1 MKNPADIAI
10 RIAADFVGLPAF
22 KKADTAV
29 DKLYKSTK
37 KLAGAFGVAFSAQA
51 IARYGETAV
60 RAFAAEERQ
69 IASLTAT
76 VNNLG
81 IAFTAPALND
91 YIEGLERTTGLVR
104 EELQPAF
111 HKLLTQTGS
120 ITKSQEILNT
130 AIEVSFSGLMSVGQA
145 ADILT
150 KAYVGNTKGLRQLNL
165 GLTTAEIS
173 AMSFEQ
179 ILAKVSDTYQ
189 NQFNAA
195 QDATLTKLNKLNIAL
210 GNATENIG
218 EGLVGAFAKLAG
230 GGDLDRALAKIEDF
244 SAALGNVMKNANA
257 FELIRNYLNP
267 ATAIPSM
274 FRSATGA
281 KPTVSASFGSP
292 AQWRKQSAALIKA
305 ETDARN
311 KALKAEQARLATLRK
326 QTAEKRAQTALDKA
340 SAALSK
346 SKEMFDLEGI
356 QIQAALQGKIS
367 DVDRARLETMKL
379 IYDLEKA
386 IEQNNISLIEKLTAQ
401 LNAQVKQ
408 TQELNNQSTALKL
421 IQDLLARIGYDR
433 SLFDLSN
440 ISQAM
445 ALLNQMSGLQ
455 YTPSQFATVP
465 NLPQI
470 YDIMINSLPNAAAE
484 EVVVQVNV
492 TESAKKLVDI
502 IMETVTEQS
511 ASGNPPFVGRV
522 GESFAW

>member
-37 KLAGAFGVAFSAQA
+37 KLAGAFGIAFSAQA
-51 IARYGETAV
+51 IARYGATAV

-111 HKLLTQTGS
+111 QKLLTQTGS

-244 SAALGNVMKNANA
+244 SAALGDVMKNANA

-326 QTAEKRAQTALDKA
+326 QTAEKRAQNALDKA

-346 SKEMFDLEGI
+346 GKEIFDLEGI
-356 QIQAALQGKIS
+356 QIQAALQGQLT
-367 DVDRARLETMKL
+367 DVERSRLETMKT
-379 IYDLEKA
+379 IFDLEKA
-386 IEQNNISLIEKLTAQ
+386 IEQNNISLIEKLTQQ
-401 LNAQVKQ
+401 LMLLTKA
-408 TQELNNQSTALKL
+408 TTELNNQSAALGIIK
-421 IQDLLARIGYDR
+421 DLLGRLGYDR
-433 SLFDLSN
+433 NLFNLDN

-445 ALLNQMSGLQ
+445 GMLNQMSGLQ
-455 YTPSQFATVP
+455 YRPSELTTVP

-470 YDIMINSLPNAAAE
+470 YDIMLNDLPNAAAE
-484 EVVVQVNV
+484 EIVVEVNI
-492 TESAKKLVDI
+492 TENANSLVDV
-502 IMETVTEQS
+502 IMGTVTDQS
-511 ASGNPPFVGRV
+511 ANGRLPYIV
-522 GESFAW
+522 RNGRQIAW